1 MRLYLT
7 PNTES
12 AVSVKDGT
20 HTVCAVHLHTVK
32 TLTPGMPLTIFIGL
46 QELGTAVAAS
56 VTVTHIT
63 KKVKHKAVRY
73 TEAIFQLTEQSW
85 LTD

>member
-12 AVSVKDGT
+12 AVNIKDGT
-20 HTVCAVHLHTVK
+20 HTVCAVHLRTDK
-32 TLTPGMPLTIFIGL
+32 TLISGTSLTIFIGL
-46 QELGTAVAAS
+46 PELGTAVAEN
-56 VTVTHIT
+56 VIITRIT
-63 KKVKHKAVRY
+63 KKGKHKSVRY

-85 LTD
+85 LAD